1 MYPSYLCCHCG
12 KLEGRVS
19 LRVRLPVLPGRI
31 MIPGP
36 IMMALRV
43 ESQTP
48 PPSAWRATEYPA
60 AAAAAASAGCK
71 QPAAPPPGHKSMTM
85 AKHPAIA
92 VGGAPG
98 GPPGL
103 AGVPGGGV
111 DPAGR

>member
-48 PPSAWRATEYPA
+48 PPSARRATEYP
-60 AAAAAASAGCK
+60 
-71 QPAAPPPGHKSMTM
+71 PRRRRPPPRHQQDVSNLR
-85 AKHPAIA
+85 PQ
-92 VGGAPG
+92 GGSTNPFLSFSLIRPVAMIFSNTF
-98 GPPGL
+98 L
-103 AGVPGGGV
+103 KLKLKL
-111 DPAGR
+111 